1 MPKDKSC
8 SIPLATNRIFR
19 LKNEIA
25 PRERSR
31 RTKKKTNKYKSINSF
46 PFLMLP
52 NASSGFIRISFEY
65 PILRSTTTTKI
76 FF

>member
-31 RTKKKTNKYKSINSF
+31 RTKKNKYKPINSF

-52 NASSGFIRISFEY
+52 NASSGFIQISFEY